1 MRAPRR
7 DGGGRC
13 VQLEPTR
20 RTQLGLRSRSRHSKP
35 HQASTAA
42 ATNVINSRAER
53 TDKEHT
59 ISGIHHSV
67 VHEVP
72 GILHLYRN
80 NIQARHL
87 ETRAC
92 NVESIK
98 QNLNAVKVG
107 GLGAKRIKKTCL
119 KQRDGTSKHPGAA
132 ER

>member
-1 MRAPRR
+1 MA
-7 DGGGRC
+7 GGRC

-20 RTQLGLRSRSRHSKP
+20 RTQLGLRSRTRHSKP
-35 HQASTAA
+35 RQAGTAA

-53 TDKEHT
+53 TDNEQT

-72 GILHLYRN
+72 RILHLHCN
-80 NIQARHL
+80 NIPASHK

-107 GLGAKRIKKTCL
+107 GLRAKRIKKTGL
-119 KQRDGTSKHPGAA
+119 KQRGRTSKHPGAA